1 MVVVSILPLF
11 SIPTSFFKGIHDRYR
26 ATALSFSHMLN
37 SDYVPPA
44 ADDEKLNSPTK
55 TPQKQRPIEAKNL
68 SSSMSVLED
77 ISSQTSEVPALEDLE
92 DEELAGI
99 LLFLYSRMSAK
110 VYL

>member
-1 MVVVSILPLF
+1 
-11 SIPTSFFKGIHDRYR
+11 
-26 ATALSFSHMLN
+26 MLN

-55 TPQKQRPIEAKNL
+55 TPQKPQRPIEAKNL

-99 LLFLYSRMSAK
+99 LLHIWDYSGICVIHGLSSVWAESK
-110 VYL
+110 K

>member
-1 MVVVSILPLF
+1 
-11 SIPTSFFKGIHDRYR
+11 
-26 ATALSFSHMLN
+26 MLN

-92 DEELAGI
+92 DEELAGT
-99 LLFLYSRMSAK
+99 LLFSIFFG
-110 VYL
+110 

>member
-1 MVVVSILPLF
+1 
-11 SIPTSFFKGIHDRYR
+11 
-26 ATALSFSHMLN
+26 MLN

-55 TPQKQRPIEAKNL
+55 TPQKPQRPIEAKNL

-92 DEELAGI
+92 DEELAGT
-99 LLFLYSRMSAK
+99 LLFSISLGSLDCSCSPPPIWCLRRVFKLMLAWYQALSI
-110 VYL
+110 

>member
-1 MVVVSILPLF
+1 
-11 SIPTSFFKGIHDRYR
+11 
-26 ATALSFSHMLN
+26 MLN

-55 TPQKQRPIEAKNL
+55 TPQKPQRPIEAKNL

-92 DEELAGI
+92 DEELAGN
-99 LLFLYSRMSAK
+99 LLHFWDYSAVNHT
-110 VYL
+110 VYLQSEQSL

>member
-1 MVVVSILPLF
+1 
-11 SIPTSFFKGIHDRYR
+11 
-26 ATALSFSHMLN
+26 MLN

-55 TPQKQRPIEAKNL
+55 TPQKPQRPIEAKNL

-77 ISSQTSEVPALEDLE
+77 ISSQTSEVPELEDLE

-99 LLFLYSRMSAK
+99 LLFLCFFRNTSSTMRPE
-110 VYL
+110 